1 MQVYEEG
8 GNTLV
13 QVYEERGNTLVQ
25 VYEEGEVEH
34 PSAGE

>member
-1 MQVYEEG
+1 MQVNEER

-34 PSAGE
+34 PSAGV